1 VVAAVS
7 GDLTADRRPF
17 EAFWWLCKR
26 LGLFWIARRLT
37 RRRVRILCYHGFG
50 TENEIGFRRGLF
62 ITPETF
68 ARRLDYV
75 RSHHFSVVSLPDAL
89 RALDEGAS
97 RDGLT
102 VITVD
107 DVFFGFYQHAW
118 PLLKRYGFPV
128 TAYLT
133 TYYARQP
140 GPVFRLA
147 IRFILWKTSAVKIDL
162 SNVDERLHGVF
173 DLTRASARD
182 DAGSEII
189 ALGESRPTEVERT
202 ALMHRT
208 AAALGVDCAPLLQ
221 ARTVDI
227 VTLDEARELA
237 RNGVDLQLH
246 THRHR
251 LPEEAHAL
259 KKEIDDNR
267 AVLALI
273 TDGRFEHLCYPSGIW
288 KESQWPAI
296 TAAGIASATTC
307 DAGLN
312 SAATPRL
319 ALKRLLDSEEVSQIS
334 FEAEMSGLKSLLRT
348 LRTKVSV
355 A

>member
-1 VVAAVS
+1 MS

-202 ALMHRT
+202 RSCTERRRHSASIARRCYRRAPWTSSPWTKRGNWPGTASTSSYIRIGTDYRKRRT
-208 AAALGVDCAPLLQ
+208 
-221 ARTVDI
+221 R
-227 VTLDEARELA
+227 
-237 RNGVDLQLH
+237 
-246 THRHR
+246 
-251 LPEEAHAL
+251 
-259 KKEIDDNR
+259 
-267 AVLALI
+267 
-273 TDGRFEHLCYPSGIW
+273 
-288 KESQWPAI
+288 
-296 TAAGIASATTC
+296 
-307 DAGLN
+307 
-312 SAATPRL
+312 
-319 ALKRLLDSEEVSQIS
+319 
-334 FEAEMSGLKSLLRT
+334 
-348 LRTKVSV
+348 
-355 A
+355 